1 MSDVQEGNT
10 MMDTTMKNTTNT
22 KGLFA
27 SLLQGLLLTCMTII
41 LMSGTAHAQS
51 NSLEQITYTSLPGDR
66 VQVKLTMS
74 QPATKPLSFTI
85 DNPAR
90 IALDLAETNS
100 NVPKSQTIGV
110 GIAQSIR
117 AIEAKGRTRVILNLA
132 QLVDYETDIRGN
144 DIIITLGGNG
154 NTGSTAIAASSPS
167 KLPFSGKTSS
177 TSSQGIS
184 NIDFRRGERG
194 EGRVIVTL
202 SDPTTK
208 VDIKEEGGQIIV
220 DFFNANL
227 PSNLERRLDVIDFAT
242 PVKTV
247 DTYAQGN
254 NIRMVVAAS
263 GNYDHLA
270 YQSNNLF
277 TIDVK
282 PMSKEEEEALKKEK
296 FGYTGERLSL
306 NFQDIEVRAVLQLI
320 ADFTQLNMVTS
331 DTVSGNLTLRL
342 KNVPW
347 DQALDIILKTKGLAM
362 RQRGNVMLVAPAEE
376 IAAREKV
383 ELEAQKQVSELAP
396 LKSEFMQINY
406 AKASEFASLLKAKE
420 NSLMTSRGNVSVDER
435 TNTLLVQDTV
445 EKLSEIRKV
454 ITKLDIPVR
463 QVLIESRI
471 VIADDDFS
479 KDLGVKFGLSRDDF
493 DGSTTGTGTAVS
505 GSLTAAGDLIDNETL
520 VDPQR
525 LNVNLPVANASG
537 SIGLM
542 ATKLPFGWLVDLELT
557 ALQTENRGEIVSAP
571 RVITSNQKA
580 ALIEAGVEIPY
591 AEASSSGASTI
602 SFKKA
607 VLALNVTPQITP
619 DDRISMELDVTKDS
633 QGANTPAGPAINTQQ
648 ITTNVLVDNGQT
660 IVLGGIY
667 EQTTIN
673 TTNRVP
679 FFGDLPVVGVLFRR
693 TEHQDDK
700 SELLV
705 FVTPKILKDSV
716 SLR

>member
-1 MSDVQEGNT
+1 

-362 RQRGNVMLVAPAEE
+362 RQKGNVMLVAPAEE

-406 AKASEFASLLKAKE
+406 AKAADIASLLKAKE
-420 NSLMTSRGNVSVDER
+420 NSLMTSRGNVSVDDR
-435 TNTLLVQDTV
+435 TNTLLVQDTA
-445 EKLSEIRKV
+445 EKLGEIRKV
-454 ITKLDIPVR
+454 IAKLDIPVR

-471 VIADDDFS
+471 VIADD
-479 KDLGVKFGLSRDDF
+479 KFGRNLGAKFGISH
-493 DGSTTGTGTAVS
+493 GSTARGDNLAIGISDDIVSANAIKGSGNGASAVS
-505 GSLTAAGDLIDNETL
+505 DRMNVSLPAASS
-520 VDPQR
+520 V
-525 LNVNLPVANASG
+525 G
-537 SIGLM
+537 SIGL
-542 ATKLPFGWLVDLELT
+542 ALSRLPFGILLDLELS
-557 ALQTENRGEIVSAP
+557 AMEEEKGGEVISSP
-571 RVITSNQKA
+571 RIITSNQKTGT
-580 ALIEAGVEIPY
+580 IESGVEIPY
-591 AEASSSGASTI
+591 QEASSSGASTT

-607 VLALNVTPQITP
+607 VLSLNVTPQITP
-619 DDRISMELDVTKDS
+619 DDRINLSLTVSKDS
-633 QGANTPAGPAINTQQ
+633 QGDNTASGIPTINTNSVTSE
-648 ITTNVLVDNGQT
+648 ILVDNGET

-667 EQTTIN
+667 ERTTRN
-673 TTNRVP
+673 DTNRVP
-679 FFGDLPVVGVLFRR
+679 FFGELPVVGYMFRN
-693 TEHQDDK
+693 TTK
-700 SELLV
+700 SDNKNELLV

>member
-1 MSDVQEGNT
+1 

>member
-1 MSDVQEGNT
+1 

-27 SLLQGLLLTCMTII
+27 SLLQGLLLTCMTIMI
-41 LMSGTAHAQS
+41 MSGTAHAQS

-154 NTGSTAIAASSPS
+154 NTGSTAMADSSPTR
-167 KLPFSGKTSS
+167 LPFSGKTSS
-177 TSSQGIS
+177 ASSQGIS

-208 VDIKEEGGQIIV
+208 VDLKEEGDQIIV
-220 DFFNANL
+220 DFYNANL
-227 PSNLERRLDVIDFAT
+227 PSSLERRLDVIDFAT

-705 FVTPKILKDSV
+705 FVTPKILKDTV

>member
-1 MSDVQEGNT
+1 
-10 MMDTTMKNTTNT
+10 MMDIKMKNTTNT

-27 SLLQGLLLTCMTII
+27 FLLQCLFITGIAVSVIT
-41 LMSGTAHAQS
+41 GTTNAQA
-51 NSLEQITYTSLPGDR
+51 NSLEKITYTSLPGDR
-66 VQVKLTMS
+66 VQVKLSMS
-74 QPATKPLSFTI
+74 QPAKKPLSFTI

-100 NVPKSQTIGV
+100 NVPKSQAIGV

-132 QLVDYETDIRGN
+132 QLVNYETIINGN
-144 DIIITLGGNG
+144 DIIITLGSSAGA
-154 NTGSTAIAASSPS
+154 STMTASRTS
-167 KLPFSGKTSS
+167 KLPFSKKT
-177 TSSQGIS
+177 TKTQDKGIN
-184 NIDFRRGERG
+184 NIDFRRGDRG
-194 EGRVIVTL
+194 EGRIIVTL

-208 VDIKEEGGQIIV
+208 VDLREEGGQIII

-227 PSNLERRLDVIDFAT
+227 PANLERRLDVVDFAT

-254 NIRMVVAAS
+254 NIRMVIAAS

-270 YQSNNLF
+270 YQSNNMF

-282 PMSKEEEEALKKEK
+282 PMTKEEEEALKKQK

-362 RQRGNVMLVAPAEE
+362 RQKGNVMLVAPAEE
-376 IAAREKV
+376 IAAREKI

-406 AKASEFASLLKAKE
+406 ATAGNIASLLKAKG
-420 NSLMTSRGNVSVDER
+420 NSLMTSRGNVTVDAR
-435 TNTLLVQDTV
+435 TNTLLVQDTA
-445 EKLSEIRKV
+445 EKLTEIRKV
-454 ITKLDIPVR
+454 ISRLDIPVR

-471 VIADDDFS
+471 VVADDSFG
-479 KDLGVKFGLSRDDF
+479 KDLGAKFGVSH
-493 DGSTTGTGTAVS
+493 GSTVS
-505 GSLTAAGDLIDNETL
+505 GDSIDIGISGDIGSADAIKGDGNTASS
-520 VDPQR
+520 VDTSASPNR
-525 LNVNLPVANASG
+525 MNVNLPVTG
-537 SIGLM
+537 GGTFGL
-542 ATKLPFGWLVDLELT
+542 AIARLPFGILLDLELS
-557 ALQTENRGEIVSAP
+557 ALEEEKGGEVISSP
-571 RVITSNQKA
+571 RIITSNQKTGT
-580 ALIEAGVEIPY
+580 IESGVEIPY
-591 AEASSSGASTI
+591 QEASSSGASTT

-607 VLALNVTPQITP
+607 VLSLSVTPQITP
-619 DDRISMELDVTKDS
+619 DDRINLNLTVSKDS
-633 QGANTPAGPAINTQQ
+633 QGETTVGNIPTINTNSV
-648 ITTNVLVDNGQT
+648 TSEVLVDNGET

-667 EQTTIN
+667 ERTTRN
-673 TTNRVP
+673 DTSRVP
-679 FFGDLPVVGVLFRR
+679 FFGELPLVGALFR
-693 TEHQDDK
+693 TVSTSDNK
-700 SELLV
+700 NELLI
-705 FVTPKILKDSV
+705 FVTPKILKDTI

>member
-1 MSDVQEGNT
+1 

-705 FVTPKILKDSV
+705 FVTPKILKDTV

>member
-1 MSDVQEGNT
+1 

-41 LMSGTAHAQS
+41 VMSGTAHAQS

-100 NVPKSQTIGV
+100 NVPKSQAIGV

-132 QLVDYETDIRGN
+132 QLVDYETDIKGN

-154 NTGSTAIAASSPS
+154 NTGSAAMAATNPS

-177 TSSQGIS
+177 TPGQGIS

-202 SDPTTK
+202 SDPATK
-208 VDIKEEGGQIIV
+208 VDLKEEGGQIIV

-227 PSNLERRLDVIDFAT
+227 PSSLERRLDVIDFAT
-242 PVKTV
+242 PVKTI

-362 RQRGNVMLVAPAEE
+362 RQKGNVMLVAPAEE

-406 AKASEFASLLKAKE
+406 AKAADIASLLKAKE
-420 NSLMTSRGNVSVDER
+420 NSLMTSRGNVSVDDR
-435 TNTLLVQDTV
+435 TNTLLVQDTT

-454 ITKLDIPVR
+454 IAKLDIPVR

-471 VIADDDFS
+471 VIADDNFG
-479 KDLGVKFGLSRDDF
+479 KNLGAKFGISH
-493 DGSTTGTGTAVS
+493 GSQARGDNINVGISGNITSADAIKGSGDNASAVANRLNV
-505 GSLTAAGDLIDNETL
+505 SLPAAGDNI
-520 VDPQR
+520 
-525 LNVNLPVANASG
+525 G
-537 SIGLM
+537 SIGL
-542 ATKLPFGWLVDLELT
+542 ALARLPFGILLDLELS
-557 ALQTENRGEIVSAP
+557 AMEEEKGGEVISSP
-571 RVITSNQKA
+571 RIITSNQKTGT
-580 ALIEAGVEIPY
+580 IESGVEIPY
-591 AEASSSGASTI
+591 QEASSSGASTTQ
-602 SFKKA
+602 FKKA
-607 VLALNVTPQITP
+607 VLSLNVTPQITP
-619 DDRISMELDVTKDS
+619 DDRINLSLTVSKDS
-633 QGANTPAGPAINTQQ
+633 EGESTYQGVPTINTNSVTSE
-648 ITTNVLVDNGQT
+648 ILVDNGET

-667 EQTTIN
+667 ERTTRN
-673 TTNRVP
+673 DTNRVP
-679 FFGDLPVVGVLFRR
+679 FFGELPVLGYFFRN
-693 TEHQDDK
+693 TTQSDNK